1 MLGLERIR
9 LLVLAATL
17 FAAWGQASDARA
29 AWVTIQNDTKGVIVV
44 QSATTVN
51 GQVRRGKPVRLLPG
65 ESVREFYAPPS
76 IAMEV
81 YDAQNPNKPLLTAP
95 LTIKTENQA
104 FSVAAT
110 PVGVV
115 VAPVVEAP
123 KKPDPAPKK

>member
-1 MLGLERIR
+1 MFGFPRILVLGL
-9 LLVLAATL
+9 VAALAVAG
-17 FAAWGQASDARA
+17 AGSSVSA
-29 AWVTIQNDTKGVIVV
+29 AWVTIQNDTKGVIVL

-65 ESVREFYAPPS
+65 ESLREFYAPPAV
-76 IAMEV
+76 AMEV

-95 LTIKTENQA
+95 LTIKNENQA

-115 VAPVVEAP
+115 VAPVVEVP
-123 KKPDPAPKK
+123 KKADPVPKK